1 MEGAAAAAVMSGV
14 RMRPR
19 AACPPWSR
27 VCAAVAFL
35 TLLCGLPSAVA
46 QAAPAAE
53 PSAANLPVVSRP
65 WKGDF
70 DAMVK
75 RRIIR
80 VLVPFSK
87 TFYYVERGRPRGI
100 TYDVFTAF
108 DAEVNKRFQNKPTQK
123 LHVVFLPVG
132 RDELIP
138 KLVNGYG
145 DVIFADLT
153 ITPERQKVADF
164 SEPMYGGIKEIVVTA
179 PGQAEITS
187 VDQLAGKEVFI
198 RKSASYFEHL
208 TGLNARFAAEGRAP
222 VRIREAPDE
231 LESEDILEMVNAGL
245 VKATVVDRYKAL
257 MWSRVYTKLQWQNG
271 AVVHDGGEDAFMFRK
286 DSPQLKAVL
295 DRFVAANREGTQ
307 FGNSVVNRYVKDAK
321 FVKNAAGDD
330 ERKRFGDVVTL
341 FRQYGKT
348 YDLDYL
354 LMLAQGFQESTLDQN
369 AKSHVGAIGIMQI
382 MPATGKELNVGDIH
396 VLDNNVHAGVKYMRF
411 MMDRYFK
418 DEPMTRLDKALF
430 TFAAYNAGPGR
441 VAQLRRDAAKRGLD
455 PNRWF
460 NNVELVAADK
470 IGAETVTYVANIFKY
485 YTAYRL
491 IETEDKEHDRVRE
504 QLQKAKPS

>member
-1 MEGAAAAAVMSGV
+1 
-14 RMRPR
+14 
-19 AACPPWSR
+19 
-27 VCAAVAFL
+27 
-35 TLLCGLPSAVA
+35 
-46 QAAPAAE
+46 
-53 PSAANLPVVSRP
+53 
-65 WKGDF
+65 
-70 DAMVK
+70 
-75 RRIIR
+75 
-80 VLVPFSK
+80 
-87 TFYYVERGRPRGI
+87 VERGRPRGV
-100 TYDVFTAF
+100 TYDVFTALEA
-108 DAEVNKRFQNKPTQK
+108 DINKQFQKKPTFK
-123 LHVVFLPVG
+123 VHVVYLPVG

-138 KLVNGYG
+138 KLIAGYG

-153 ITPERQKVADF
+153 TTAERRKVVDF
-164 SEPMYGGIKEIVVTA
+164 SDPMYSGIKEIVVTA
-179 PGQAEITS
+179 PGQPEIST

-198 RKSASYFEHL
+198 RKSSSYFEHL
-208 TGLNARFAAEGRAP
+208 TELNARLVAEGKAP

-231 LESEDILEMVNAGL
+231 LESEDLLEMVNAGL

-257 MWSRVYTKLQWQNG
+257 MWSRVHTKLNWQNG
-271 AVVHDGGEDAFMFRK
+271 AIVHDGGEDAFMFRK
-286 DSPQLKAVL
+286 NSPQFKAVL
-295 DRFVAANREGTQ
+295 DRFVAANREGSQ

-330 ERKRFGDVVTL
+330 ERKRFGDVVAL
-341 FRQYGKT
+341 FRRYGDT
-348 YDLDYL
+348 YDMDYL

-382 MPATGKELNVGDIH
+382 MPATGKELKVGDIS
-396 VLDNNVHAGVKYMRF
+396 VTENNVHAGVKYMRF

-418 DEPMTRLDKALF
+418 DEPMTRLDKGLF

-441 VAQLRRDAAKRGLD
+441 VAQLRREAAKRGLD

-470 IGAETVTYVANIFKY
+470 IGSETVTYVANIFKY

-491 IETEDKEHDRVRE
+491 IEAEDRERDGARE

>member
-1 MEGAAAAAVMSGV
+1 MAVH
-14 RMRPR
+14 
-19 AACPPWSR
+19 AACSPSSR
-27 VCAAVAFL
+27 LWVAAMLVAV
-35 TLLCGLPSAVA
+35 VA
-46 QAAPAAE
+46 ALAPAIAQTAPAPE
-53 PSAANLPVVSRP
+53 PTAANLPVVSRP

-75 RRIIR
+75 RRVIR
-80 VLVPFSK
+80 VLVPYSK
-87 TFYYVERGRPRGI
+87 TFYYVERGRTRGV

-108 DAEVNKRFQNKPTQK
+108 EAEVNKQFQKQPTRK
-123 LHVVFLPVG
+123 LHIVYLPVG

-138 KLVNGYG
+138 KLIDGYG

-153 ITPERQKVADF
+153 VTPERRKIADF
-164 SEPMYGGIKEIVVTA
+164 SDPMYSGIKEIVVTA
-179 PGQAEITS
+179 PGQPEITS
-187 VDQLAGKEVFI
+187 IDALAGKELFI
-198 RKSASYFEHL
+198 RKSSSYFEHL
-208 TGLNARFAAEGRAP
+208 TALNARFAAEGKAL
-222 VRIREAPDE
+222 VRIREAPAE
-231 LESEDILEMVNAGL
+231 LETEDILEMVNAGL

-295 DRFVAANREGTQ
+295 DRFVAAHREGTQ

-330 ERKRFGDVVTL
+330 ERKRFGDVVKL
-341 FRQYGKT
+341 FRQYGDT
-348 YDLDYL
+348 YDMDYL

-382 MPATGKELNVGDIH
+382 MPTTAKELNVGDIH
-396 VLDNNVHAGVKYMRF
+396 VIENNVHGGVKYMRF

-418 DEPMTRLDKALF
+418 DEPMTRLDKGLF

-441 VAQLRRDAAKRGLD
+441 IAQLRREAAKRGLD

-470 IGAETVTYVANIFKY
+470 IGPETVTYVANIFKY

-491 IETEDKEHDRVRE
+491 IEAEDKDRDRARE
-504 QLQKAKPS
+504 QLQKGKPS

>member
-1 MEGAAAAAVMSGV
+1 VEGVAAAVMRLH
-14 RMRPR
+14 RMAIH
-19 AACPPWSR
+19 AAHVALSR
-27 VCAAVAFL
+27 VWAAAVLVALVVGLAPAF
-35 TLLCGLPSAVA
+35 TH
-46 QAAPAAE
+46 AAPAAE

-75 RRIIR
+75 RLVIR
-80 VLVPFSK
+80 VLVPYSK
-87 TFYYVERGRPRGI
+87 TFYYVERGRTRGI

-108 DAEVNKRFQNKPTQK
+108 ESEVNKPFQKQPTRK
-123 LHVVFLPVG
+123 LHVVYLPVS

-138 KLVNGYG
+138 KLVDGYG

-153 ITPERQKVADF
+153 TTPERRKVVDF
-164 SEPMYGGIKEIVVTA
+164 SDPMYSGIKEIVVTA
-179 PGQAEITS
+179 PGQLEIAT

-198 RKSASYFEHL
+198 RKSSSYFEHL
-208 TGLNARFAAEGRAP
+208 TSLNARFASDGKAP
-222 VRIREAPDE
+222 VRIREAPAE

-286 DSPQLKAVL
+286 DSPQLKAAL

-321 FVKNAAGDD
+321 FVKNAVGDD
-330 ERKRFGDVVTL
+330 ERKRFGDVVRL
-341 FRQYGKT
+341 FRQYGDV
-348 YDLDYL
+348 YDVDYL

-430 TFAAYNAGPGR
+430 TFAAYNAG
-441 VAQLRRDAAKRGLD
+441 RDA
-455 PNRWF
+455 
-460 NNVELVAADK
+460 
-470 IGAETVTYVANIFKY
+470 
-485 YTAYRL
+485 
-491 IETEDKEHDRVRE
+491 
-504 QLQKAKPS
+504 